1 MAPPTEENSE
11 QDETDDLTEEQHSK
25 LVQFQEVTGTD
36 CLEESKQ
43 KLIQYNWNLE
53 LAVHA
58 SFNESEG
65 IPPPPQYD
73 EIENEED
80 TVNVIPSFN
89 EPLDGPVVRTGIS
102 SLANNRRMSWTEWL
116 VGLVLV
122 PYRFTYNTIRDFIT
136 YIIRIVWPSFGRGS
150 GDPIEDV
157 LQFKRQF
164 EDNYGLE
171 HPTLY
176 QGTYSQA
183 LSDAKKELRFLLVYL
198 HSGSHQDTPTFCKD
212 VLCNPGFKEYIN
224 GNMLFWGCDVNTC
237 EGHRVSKAVRETTY
251 PFLAVICLRD
261 NRMTIVWRIEGFM
274 PVDQLIALLS
284 RIIAENEPS
293 LIAARAEREERS
305 LSQTIR
311 EEQDRA
317 YKVALEQDREKAR
330 KKKAL
335 EDAKRQEENER
346 RDKEMEKQRQVEFM
360 INYAFSLADLPRPSG
375 SPIPDKVAVFSQDD
389 SQSYEAGGPLIWPY
403 CADGWV
409 TVKRKAD
416 CRQRLEEIPEPDN
429 TVSDAIQIRIKLP
442 NGVVLCRRFLTSDQF
457 ELLVDFVFG
466 HEDTPKEFAL
476 NSNFPRKTFQ
486 TDSNTNQT
494 LAEVGLS
501 SSAVLFVQNLT
512 EDSSDED

>member
-346 RDKEMEKQRQVEFM
+346 RDKEMEKQRQVE
-360 INYAFSLADLPRPSG
+360 
-375 SPIPDKVAVFSQDD
+375 
-389 SQSYEAGGPLIWPY
+389 
-403 CADGWV
+403 V